1 MFEIIMIIGIAA
13 NLPAGLANTTE
24 EHTKLFYQDEV
35 GCAIDAETLAA
46 NSDGSVHFE
55 CRRVPRL

>member
-1 MFEIIMIIGIAA
+1 MIIGIAA